1 MSDEEFSK
9 NGEAP
14 EKGGRELP
22 GPEAWLRPMDEL
34 RVGDRFAS
42 RGRTVTEADVV
53 NFAGVTGDFHPA
65 HTDATWAEEHMFG
78 ARVAHGMLAVCFA
91 IGLVP
96 NDYIM
101 ALRRIRTIVFKKPLF
116 FGDTIHVEGRAD
128 RIVELSDEVG
138 LVTGRWKIVNQ
149 RDETIVVLDI
159 DALWRRT
166 KLNTRGRPALETG
179 SA

>member
-1 MSDEEFSK
+1 MSDEQVSG
-9 NGEAP
+9 NGASAEQ
-14 EKGGRELP
+14 GGRELP

-42 RGRTVTEADVV
+42 RGRTVTETDVV

-78 ARVAHGMLAVCFA
+78 QRVAHGMLAVCFA
-91 IGLVP
+91 VGLVP

-101 ALRRIRTIVFKKPLF
+101 ALRRIRNIVFKKPLF

-138 LVTGRWKIVNQ
+138 LVSGRWRIVNQ
-149 RDETIVVLDI
+149 RDEAVVVLEI

-166 KLNTRGRPALETG
+166 KLNTRGRAASQTD